1 MAASR
6 MAVHLFRITIILV
19 LVVALVLSV
28 VLIALDVTMFLY
40 SLVLI
45 LSEGPSAT
53 PAFVNV
59 SVVACLIGTPLLGM
73 LLLFVFR
80 VVTIALES
88 VVERYWQDNW
98 DRLQAWKAQI
108 LDRCR

>member
-1 MAASR
+1 M
-6 MAVHLFRITIILV
+6 LV
-19 LVVALVLSV
+19 LGVALVVSL
-28 VLIALDVTMFLY
+28 VLIALDVAMFLY

-45 LSEGPSAT
+45 LSEGPAAK

-59 SVVACLIGTPLLGM
+59 SVVVCLIGTPLLGA

-80 VVTIALES
+80 LVTIALES
-88 VVERYWQDNW
+88 VMDRYWQDNW
-98 DRLQAWKAQI
+98 DRLQAWKDQV